1 MNNHGHKLS
10 SPTIDM
16 AFVTLKS
23 PFSTHRGFWAG
34 EELELMGLPG
44 LASYQRQV
52 DYSSDGAI
60 VVGQEDVIS
69 DLISSSYDL
78 IGLLRD
84 LQRSKRQREDHA
96 QQLIHDLQRSQVL
109 SHMTLSQL

>member
-1 MNNHGHKLS
+1 
-10 SPTIDM
+10 
-16 AFVTLKS
+16 
-23 PFSTHRGFWAG
+23 
-34 EELELMGLPG
+34 MGLPG
-44 LASYQRQV
+44 LASYHQQQQV

-60 VVGQEDVIS
+60 VVGQAEDVIS

-96 QQLIHDLQRSQVL
+96 QQLIHDLQRSQVVL
-109 SHMTLSQL
+109 RYLFILFFLLFSTLITRQIASLNGWYI